1 MRVSERMRYDVVQN
15 RVNNTKD
22 ANANALER
30 LSTQKDVRKLS
41 DNPVRATEV
50 IRLRDQIRDITQFQ
64 KNIDYSKGL
73 LEMTESSIEKITSG
87 LIRAKEL
94 AVGMANDSNNG
105 DNRKISAAEVKEI
118 LDEVIQTANSTY
130 KGRFIFSGF
139 RNDSPALSLDGD
151 YLGDD
156 GALFLQISP
165 EDFRQINIPGRWI
178 FEATDQE
185 RQRGHFNLVHALELL
200 HAGLEHNDKDSLHK
214 AMTELDHHLEK
225 STASRATVGSLS
237 GSLAAALQRLESE
250 STIMRKTLSEAEDA
264 DIFDATSEFRK
275 TESMLQ
281 ATLMSSTKLLQPSLL
296 NFLQ

>member
-118 LDEVIQTANSTY
+118 IDEVIQTANSTY

>member
-118 LDEVIQTANSTY
+118 IDEVIQTANSTY

-250 STIMRKTLSEAEDA
+250 STIMRKTLSDAEDA

>member
-15 RVNNTKD
+15 RVNNTKE
-22 ANANALER
+22 ANSNALER
-30 LSTQKDVRKLS
+30 LSTQKDIRKLS
-41 DNPVRATEV
+41 DNPIRATEV
-50 IRLRDQIRDITQFQ
+50 IRLRDQMRDITQFQ
-64 KNIDYSKGL
+64 KNIEYSRGL
-73 LEMTESSIEKITSG
+73 LEMTESSIERITNG

-118 LDEVIQTANSTY
+118 IDEVIQTANSSY

-165 EDFRQINIPGRWI
+165 EDFRQVNIPGRWI

-185 RQRGHFNLVHALELL
+185 RQNGHFNLIHALELL
-200 HAGLEHNDKDSLHK
+200 HTGLEQNDKDSLHK
-214 AMTELDHHLEK
+214 AMTELDHHLDR

-250 STIMRKTLSEAEDA
+250 STIVRKTLSENEDA